1 MMLVLLRSTDG
12 CNMRCSYCYG
22 NCARPSA
29 SLSLEDCSVLLK
41 RLKEEELPGG
51 KVEFIWHGGEPSLLG
66 SEKFEKMLLLFNRLV
81 EDGIEVS
88 HSLQSNG
95 LALDQKWAELFARYR
110 IGVGISLDGPK
121 PLHDYARRTP
131 DGAGTYDRIC
141 RNINNLRGA
150 GVAVSLLCTLG
161 PQHLGRESEIVSWLE
176 AMNLAIKFNPL
187 FAKGRCNARLPLE
200 QYYNLLRGIF
210 TLLLKL
216 ASAPPVQ
223 PFEWMLRTVLYQL
236 PPNECSF
243 SGRCGENIFAYGHGC
258 DVGICTRDPRVYGNL
273 EASSLAE
280 IGKSA
285 LWRNHTSA
293 LRARDAECENCSALA
308 YCNGGCP
315 AVRQARIEEDCA
327 ATRDF
332 FTWLAGEGLDQY
344 RDALVSRRKSLSLL
358 LGQMKEMRSGLEKS
372 NV

>member
-1 MMLVLLRSTDG
+1 MLVLLRSTDG

-22 NCARPSA
+22 DCGQPSA
-29 SLSLEDCSVLLK
+29 TLSLEDCSVLLK
-41 RLKEEELPGG
+41 RLRAEELPGA

-66 SEKFEKMLLLFNRLV
+66 TENFEEMLVLLNRLA
-81 EDGIEVS
+81 EEGIEVT
-88 HSLQSNG
+88 HRLQSNG
-95 LALDQKWAELFARYR
+95 LALDQKWADLFAKYR
-110 IGVGISLDGPK
+110 IGVGISLDGPG
-121 PLHDYARRTP
+121 PLHDYARRSP

-141 RNINNLRGA
+141 QNIRKLREA

-161 PQHLGRESEIVSWLE
+161 PQHLGRETEIVSWLD
-176 AMNLAIKFNPL
+176 AMGLAIKFNPL
-187 FAKGRCNARLPLE
+187 FAKGRSSAHLPLDH
-200 QYYNLLRGIF
+200 YYHLLRGIF

-223 PFEWMLRTVLYQL
+223 PFEWMLRAALYQL

-243 SGRCGENIFAYGHGC
+243 SGNCGENIFAYGNRC
-258 DVGICTRDPRVYGNL
+258 DVGICTRDSQVYGNL
-273 EASSLAE
+273 KTSSLAE
-280 IGKSA
+280 IRKSS
-285 LWRNHTSA
+285 LWRNQT
-293 LRARDAECENCSALA
+293 RARRSRDANCENCSALR

-315 AVRQARIEEDCA
+315 VARQARIEEDCA

-332 FTWLAGEGLDQY
+332 FAWLAAEGLDLY

-372 NV
+372 HV